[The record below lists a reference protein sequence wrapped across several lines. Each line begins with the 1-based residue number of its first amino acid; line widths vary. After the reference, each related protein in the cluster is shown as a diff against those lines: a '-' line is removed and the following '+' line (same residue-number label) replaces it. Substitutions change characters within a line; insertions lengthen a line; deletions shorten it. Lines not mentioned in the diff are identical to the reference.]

1 MRQRHASGGG
11 AGQGTVSRD
20 PLGTMRPKLGIGLI
34 VVLVV
39 VVSLPLSFVITIF
52 LGPLWRWLEARWGIE
67 AIGHSGPAEWCF
79 YSVWG
84 LMLAAAA
91 LAWWLAAR
99 SARKASPP
107 RSE

>member
-1 MRQRHASGGG
+1 MRRY
-11 AGQGTVSRD
+11 
-20 PLGTMRPKLGIGLI
+20 LGLGLV

-52 LGPLWRWLEARWGIE
+52 LVPLWRLLEARWGIE

-99 SARKASPP
+99 SARKTAPP

>member
-1 MRQRHASGGG
+1 MRRY
-11 AGQGTVSRD
+11 
-20 PLGTMRPKLGIGLI
+20 LGLGLV

-39 VVSLPLSFVITIF
+39 VVSLPLSFAITIF
-52 LGPLWRWLEARWGIE
+52 LVPLWRLLEARWGIE
-67 AIGHSGPAEWCF
+67 AIGHSGPSEWCF

-91 LAWWLAAR
+91 LAWWLAVR
-99 SARKASPP
+99 GARKASPP

>member
-1 MRQRHASGGG
+1 MRRY
-11 AGQGTVSRD
+11 
-20 PLGTMRPKLGIGLI
+20 LGLGLV

-52 LGPLWRWLEARWGIE
+52 LGPLWRLLEARWGIE

-99 SARKASPP
+99 NARKTSPP
-107 RSE
+107 SE